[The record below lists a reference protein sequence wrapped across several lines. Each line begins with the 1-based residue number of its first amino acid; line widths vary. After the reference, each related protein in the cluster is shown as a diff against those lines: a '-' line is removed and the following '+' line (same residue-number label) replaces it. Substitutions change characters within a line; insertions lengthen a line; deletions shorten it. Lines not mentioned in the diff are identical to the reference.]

1 MVFKKAEKFGQLKGV
16 TYKSKKEKKVQWG
29 FVNHNNLA
37 TTLFWSVDSVL
48 SRSLSRQPC
57 ALKHLA

>member
-29 FVNHNNLA
+29 FDKNLA